1 MVPAASQAWGEVL
14 REIEADH
21 WAQIGWSPQ
30 LRGSVEKF
38 DALAFYEELLREL
51 RGRGF

>member
-1 MVPAASQAWGEVL
+1 VV

-21 WAQIGWSPQ
+21 WAQIGWWS
-30 LRGSVEKF
+30 RGF
-38 DALAFYEELLREL
+38 DATSLYEELLREL